1 MKTTDL
7 SAQIHLRSLSD
18 WDSRGRDGEA
28 SRSNHPHLP
37 HALHL
42 RIRLRTSLGVGCAA
56 DEKYDSDHRA
66 LHLQFWTARLRCGAE
81 EPDHGLG
88 QALG

>member
-1 MKTTDL
+1 MDVLTVKK
-7 SAQIHLRSLSD
+7 RKRLSD
-18 WDSRGRDGEA
+18 IS
-28 SRSNHPHLP
+28 H
-37 HALHL
+37 LHL

-66 LHLQFWTARLRCGAE
+66 LHLQFWTARLRRGAE
-81 EPDHGLG
+81 ESDHGLG